1 MGYPCAV
8 TADNRPKT
16 RGSPRGCQ
24 QVDDTTFKNVQKT
37 GRYRSKFEAEVAQ
50 QLDAIR
56 RMLASEDATRSFE
69 YGHEVTCIPY
79 GETYYL
85 PDFTVTLP
93 DGYVFFIEAKGWMP
107 DRDVKKYA
115 HVLGDHCDVFRRPE
129 IDLRFVL
136 QNPNGKAG
144 RSKSTTVAKR
154 IERWG
159 WKWSGKHMPE
169 HWFTT

>member
-1 MGYPCAV
+1 MGCPCEV
-8 TADNRPKT
+8 TSDNRPKT
-16 RGSPRGCQ
+16 RGSPWGCQ
-24 QVDDTTFKNVQKT
+24 QVDNTTFKHVQKT
-37 GRYRSKFEAEVAQ
+37 GRYRSKFEAEVAR
-50 QLDAIR
+50 QLDA
-56 RMLASEDATRSFE
+56 MGVE

-79 GETYYL
+79 GDTYYL

-107 DRDVKKYA
+107 ARDVKKYA
-115 HVLGDHCDVFRRPE
+115 NVLGAHCDVFRRPE

-144 RSKSTTVAKR
+144 RSKTTVAKR

-159 WKWSGKHMPE
+159 WKWSGKQIPE
-169 HWFTT
+169 DWFKE